1 MKYGYLD
8 SNKAAD
14 SAKSAPLISTDG
26 LKSYIEEFQAFA
38 NLTITGELDAQ
49 TVEMMGRPR
58 CGVKDIVGHGSTREK
73 RYALQGLL
81 LKLKQMFAQIKVTN
95 TLNLS
100 FLSCQNQRIPLESER
115 PDLPCVEV
123 PSGWTHNGGGR

>member
-8 SNKAAD
+8 SSKAAD
-14 SAKSAPLISTDG
+14 PAKSAPLISTDG

-58 CGVKDIVGHGSTREK
+58 CGVQDRHLR
-73 RYALQGLL
+73 
-81 LKLKQMFAQIKVTN
+81 
-95 TLNLS
+95 
-100 FLSCQNQRIPLESER
+100 
-115 PDLPCVEV
+115 
-123 PSGWTHNGGGR
+123 GGGVTQVTRLVGKP

>member
-1 MKYGYLD
+1 MKYGYMD
-8 SNKAAD
+8 SSNAAD
-14 SAKSAPLISTDG
+14 SSKSAPLISTDG

-81 LKLKQMFAQIKVTN
+81 IAN
-95 TLNLS
+95 LN
-100 FLSCQNQRIPLESER
+100 
-115 PDLPCVEV
+115 
-123 PSGWTHNGGGR
+123 

>member
-81 LKLKQMFAQIKVTN
+81 LKLKQVFAQIKVIN
-95 TLNLS
+95 SLIS
-100 FLSCQNQRIPLESER
+100 KSKDP
-115 PDLPCVEV
+115 V
-123 PSGWTHNGGGR
+123 GK

>member
-8 SNKAAD
+8 SSKAAQP
-14 SAKSAPLISTDG
+14 AKSAPLISTDG

-58 CGVKDIVGHGSTREK
+58 CGEKDIVGHGSTREK

-81 LKLKQMFAQIKVTN
+81 IAYFAQ
-95 TLNLS
+95 L
-100 FLSCQNQRIPLESER
+100 
-115 PDLPCVEV
+115 
-123 PSGWTHNGGGR
+123 